1 MLNQDSYNDILTP
14 REVALLMPSSVP
26 ISWIYAHWE
35 DLGGIRIGR
44 RKLILRSVL
53 YANLQGKRLLVR
65 ENREGRK
72 EMDTPTSR
80 YEPDEME
87 EEKRGQTAT
96 VCRPWGHGLPA
107 RDSVTSTATRS
118 PTWEVE

>member
-1 MLNQDSYNDILTP
+1 MLNQESYNDILTP

-53 YANLQGKRLLVR
+53 YANLQGEGLLVR

-72 EMDTPTSR
+72 EMDTPKNR
-80 YEPDEME
+80 NEANEVE
-87 EEKRGQTAT
+87 EEKRGQTGGGRVEAKGGT
-96 VCRPWGHGLPA
+96 IKNHSNEFGLVDA
-107 RDSVTSTATRS
+107 LQ
-118 PTWEVE
+118 

>member
-1 MLNQDSYNDILTP
+1 MLNMNTFDDILTP

-87 EEKRGQTAT
+87 EEKRGQTGGGGVKAKGGT
-96 VCRPWGHGLPA
+96 VKNHSNEFGLVDA
-107 RDSVTSTATRS
+107 LQ
-118 PTWEVE
+118 